1 MNVLS
6 SLISLGKTGMGRRD
20 MRPLYTYAY
29 TEHPTNLTPGHGEIR
44 AHSGKAS
51 PPRLPTSYQRWNGSH
66 EPSHVLSDTEQVVG
80 ASEKCFLLS
89 KVCVICKVCVTV
101 GVL

>member
-1 MNVLS
+1 LS
-6 SLISLGKTGMGRRD
+6 TLIILGRSTMGRTD
-20 MRPLYTYAY
+20 MWPLYTYTY
-29 TEHPTNLTPGHGEIR
+29 TENPTNLTPGHREIR

-51 PPRLPTSYQRWNGSH
+51 PPSLPTSYQRWNGSQ

-89 KVCVICKVCVTV
+89 KVCVIRKVCVTI

>member
-1 MNVLS
+1 MW
-6 SLISLGKTGMGRRD
+6 
-20 MRPLYTYAY
+20 PLYTYTY
-29 TEHPTNLTPGHGEIR
+29 TENPTNLTPGHREIR

-51 PPRLPTSYQRWNGSH
+51 PPSLPTSYQRWNGSQ

-89 KVCVICKVCVTV
+89 STSAKYMLYGGNVTRNFV
-101 GVL
+101 KIVLHQQ